1 MAFIQFNNVGVAAIT
16 ACVPK
21 QVVDNY
27 HYGLDVFTEQEVREI
42 VGKIGVEERRFADSS
57 VCSSDLCYAA
67 AERLLADNSI
77 DRSEIDLLVFVSH
90 SADYHMPATAI
101 VLQHRL
107 GLPLS
112 AMAFD
117 VAFGCSG
124 FLNGLSIVYAMMERQ
139 SLRKALLLVGET
151 CSRVFSKKDRATA
164 FIFGDGGSA
173 ALIERDVKF
182 GSSYFSLN
190 SDGGR
195 GDYIMTLAGGFRNR
209 TSAETL
215 KEKVIDDIGNIRS
228 DEQGFMKGMDVFSF
242 VLEEI
247 PRDVK
252 QLAEVSGVDIHSLDY
267 YLFHQANGF
276 INGFLARKLKL
287 DAAKIPSNIDRFGNT
302 SSVSIPLLLTSEL
315 KEKMQGEKRLLL
327 SAFGVGMAWATAF
340 VPFVDCKI
348 SEMVE
353 I

>member
-1 MAFIQFNNVGVAAIT
+1 MTTTISVNKTGV
-16 ACVPK
+16 
-21 QVVDNY
+21 
-27 HYGLDVFTEQEVREI
+27 R
-42 VGKIGVEERRFADSS
+42 ERRFADDD
-57 VCSSDLCYAA
+57 VCASDLCFAA
-67 AERLLADNSI
+67 TEQLLKDNGI

-107 GLPLS
+107 GLPTS
-112 AMAFD
+112 TIAFD
-117 VAFGCSG
+117 VSFGCSG
-124 FLNGLSIVYAMMERQ
+124 FLNGLSIVYSMMERQ
-139 SLRKALLLVGET
+139 SLHKALLLVGET
-151 CSRVFSKKDRATA
+151 CSRVFSLKDRGTA
-164 FIFGDGGSA
+164 FIFGDAGAA
-173 ALIERDVKF
+173 ALIEHNAKF
-182 GSSYFSLN
+182 GASYFSLN

-195 GDYIMTLAGGFRNR
+195 SNYIMTTAGGYRNR

-215 KEKVIDDIGNIRS
+215 KEKVVDDQGNIRS

-247 PRDVK
+247 PRDIRL
-252 QLAEVSGVDIHSLDY
+252 LARASGIDIYGLDY

-287 DAAKIPSNIDRFGNT
+287 DATKIPYNIDRFGNT

-315 KEKMQGEKRLLL
+315 NDKMKGEKQLLL
-327 SAFGVGMAWATAF
+327 SAFGVGMAWATAI

>member
-1 MAFIQFNNVGVAAIT
+1 MAIVSYNNVGVT
-16 ACVPK
+16 ALATCVPK
-21 QVVDNY
+21 QVIDNY
-27 HYGLDVFTEQEVREI
+27 HFGLDLFSEEEVHSI
-42 VGKIGVEERRFADSS
+42 VNKTGVRERRFADDD
-57 VCSSDLCYAA
+57 VCASDLCFAA
-67 AERLLADNSI
+67 TEQLFNDNGI
-77 DRSEIDLLVFVSH
+77 DPNEIDLLVFVSH

-124 FLNGLSIVYAMMERQ
+124 FLNGLSVVYSMMERQ
-139 SLRKALLLVGET
+139 DLRKALLLVGET
-151 CSRVFSKKDRATA
+151 CSRVFSKKDRGTA
-164 FIFGDGGSA
+164 FIFGDGGAA
-173 ALIERDVKF
+173 ALVERDTKF
-182 GSSYFSLN
+182 GPSHFSLN

-195 GDYIMTLAGGFRNR
+195 GDYIMTPAGGFRNR
-209 TSAETL
+209 TCAETL
-215 KEKVIDDIGNIRS
+215 KEKVIDGQGNIRS

-242 VLEEI
+242 VIEEI
-247 PRDVK
+247 PRDIK
-252 QLAEVSGVDIHSLDY
+252 YLADAKGVDLHSLDY

-287 DAAKIPSNIDRFGNT
+287 DVAKIPSNIDRFGNT

-315 KEKMQGEKRLLL
+315 KDKMQGDKRLLL
-327 SAFGVGMAWATAF
+327 SSFGVGMAWATAF
-340 VPFVDCKI
+340 VPFVDCRI

>member
-1 MAFIQFNNVGVAAIT
+1 MAIVSYNNVGIT
-16 ACVPK
+16 ALAACVPK
-21 QVVDNY
+21 RVIDNY
-27 HYGLDVFTEQEVREI
+27 HYGLDMFSEEEAHSI
-42 VGKIGVEERRFADSS
+42 VNKIGIRERRFADDD
-57 VCSSDLCYAA
+57 VCASDLCYAA
-67 AERLLADNSI
+67 AERLLNDNGI

-112 AMAFD
+112 TMAFD

-124 FLNGLSIVYAMMERQ
+124 FINGMSIVYSMMERQ
-139 SLRKALLLVGET
+139 GLRKALLLVGET

-164 FIFGDGGSA
+164 FIFGDGGSVA
-173 ALIERDVKF
+173 FIERDAKF
-182 GSSYFSLN
+182 GASHFSLN
-190 SDGGR
+190 SDGER
-195 GDYIMTLAGGFRNR
+195 GDYIMTTAGGCRNR

-215 KEKVIDDIGNIRS
+215 KEKVVDEYGSLRS
-228 DEQGFMKGMDVFSF
+228 DQQGWMKGMDVFSF

-252 QLAEVSGVDIHSLDY
+252 RLAEASGVDIHALDY

-315 KEKMQGEKRLLL
+315 KDKMQGEKHLLL

-340 VPFVDCKI
+340 VPLVDCRI